1 MTPEVV
7 ALTMTISRAEA
18 LRLLPGAA
26 DPPFAPEGDHFRS
39 GTVVLRLTELPGLAL
54 GVLTL
59 PRQRLDLEFQGQD
72 PAFREA
78 FLARLRRQFQRGG
91 G

>member
-1 MTPEVV
+1 MVPEAVE
-7 ALTMTISRAEA
+7 LTMTIARAEA
-18 LRLLPGAA
+18 LRLIPGAA
-26 DPPFAPEGDHFRS
+26 DPPFEPEGDHFRS

-54 GVLTL
+54 GALVL
-59 PRQRLDLEFQGQD
+59 PRQRLDLEFHGQD
-72 PAFREA
+72 ASAREA